1 MSIYNSSR
9 APGDAAVLAQLMC
22 ELGYETKRREM
33 EARLQLI
40 LSNPAYKTFVAIMDG
55 CVCGMIGTL
64 AYPSYGHNDASGR
77 ISPW

>member
-9 APGDAAVLAQLMC
+9 ALGDAAVLAQLMC

-40 LSNPAYKTFVAIMDG
+40 LSKPGLQNLCRY
-55 CVCGMIGTL
+55 
-64 AYPSYGHNDASGR
+64 YGWLRVRDDWHAC
-77 ISPW
+77 ISKLWA

>member
-22 ELGYETKRREM
+22 EPGYETKRREM

-40 LSNPAYKTFVAIMDG
+40 LSKPAYEPLSLLWMAACAG
-55 CVCGMIGTL
+55 
-64 AYPSYGHNDASGR
+64 
-77 ISPW
+77 